1 MALKKSTVCVHGVD
15 TKFDNT
21 GAISVPIFQSA
32 TFEHPG
38 AGQSTG
44 FDYARSKNPNQL
56 ALEEVMAKLEGASSA
71 VAMSTGMSAIHVFA
85 SLFKP
90 GDHLITSEDLYGVT
104 RRIFFEICPKY
115 NIEFTA
121 VNTADLAAVKEAIR
135 PNTKGIFIETPTNP
149 TMLVTDIAAVTAIA
163 KSIGAITAVDNTFLS
178 PYYQNPI
185 ELGAD
190 IVIHSGTKYISGHN
204 DSMSGLFITNNT
216 EIADKARWYAK
227 TFGVNITAFEAWLS
241 MRGLK
246 TLALRMERCT
256 RSALEIAQFLKT
268 LPNVTEVYYPGLP
281 EHPSY
286 ELSKRQARG
295 FGGMVALKCKNGAI
309 AKKALESVKLWIY
322 AESLGGVESLITC
335 PIYVTHL
342 DIPVEEREKRG
353 ISESFLRL
361 SVGIEDAEDL
371 KADLQQALS

>member
-1 MALKKSTVCVHGVD
+1 MALKRSTVCVHGVD
-15 TKFDNT
+15 AAFDNT

-56 ALEEVMAKLEGASSA
+56 ALEQIMAKLEGASEA
-71 VAMSTGMSAIHVFA
+71 VAMSTGMSAIHVFV

-121 VNTADLAAVKEAIR
+121 VDTADLDAVKAAVR

-149 TMLVTDIAAVTAIA
+149 TMRVTDISAVAAIA
-163 KSIGAITAVDNTFLS
+163 KSIGALTAVDNTFLS

-190 IVIHSGTKYISGHN
+190 IVIHSGTKYLAGHN
-204 DSMSGLFITNNT
+204 DSMSGVFITNDKD
-216 EIADKARWYAK
+216 IADKARWYAK
-227 TFGVNITAFEAWLS
+227 TYGVTITAFEAWLS
-241 MRGLK
+241 VRGLK
-246 TLALRMERCT
+246 TLALRMDRCSQ
-256 RSALEIAQFLKT
+256 SAMEIAQFLKT

-281 EHPSY
+281 EHPAY

-295 FGGMVALKCKNGAI
+295 FGGMVAFRCKDGAV
-309 AKKALESVKLWIY
+309 AKKALESVQIWTY

-335 PIYVTHL
+335 PIYITHL
-342 DIPVEEREKRG
+342 DIPAEEREKRG
-353 ISESFLRL
+353 ISDNFLRL

-371 KADLQQALS
+371 KADLAQALA